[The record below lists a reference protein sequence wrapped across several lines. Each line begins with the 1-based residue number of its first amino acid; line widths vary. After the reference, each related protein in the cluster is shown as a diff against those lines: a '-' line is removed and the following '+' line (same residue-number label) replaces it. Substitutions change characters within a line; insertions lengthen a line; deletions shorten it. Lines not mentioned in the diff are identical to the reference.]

1 MAVTFTFV
9 TRVLRP
15 EAFWGQMAPT
25 LGTTDLA
32 TCDALAA
39 PGLLRVVDSGH
50 VAASASGR
58 ARIIVLLV
66 WLPQPKGLCHKSL
79 AAGPIPNLAPQ
90 ATVLGSLGRM

>member
-1 MAVTFTFV
+1 M
-9 TRVLRP
+9 
-15 EAFWGQMAPT
+15 
-25 LGTTDLA
+25 
-32 TCDALAA
+32 
-39 PGLLRVVDSGH
+39 VDSGH

>member
-1 MAVTFTFV
+1 M
-9 TRVLRP
+9 
-15 EAFWGQMAPT
+15 
-25 LGTTDLA
+25 
-32 TCDALAA
+32 
-39 PGLLRVVDSGH
+39 VDSGH

-90 ATVLGSLGRM
+90 ATVLGSLGRMYLDKDLNDNTRVRPAGHLFYSFTSFEFRNKSHDKSVVK